1 MKNKEN
7 YVYKREIKMKT
18 IGLIGGMSWESSAL
32 YYQRINQ
39 LVHEALGGLN
49 SAKII
54 FYSVNFKE
62 IEKLQRNEEWEC
74 AGNELAVIAK
84 KLEDAGC
91 DAVALCTNTM
101 HKVAPQI
108 LSAINIPFLHI
119 IDAVA
124 AEIQQLKL
132 KKVVLLGTKF
142 TMGQAFYITQL
153 INFGI
158 DVVVPHLDDQLIINR
173 IIYDELCQGI
183 INPQS
188 KEIYKKIIQKQI
200 VSGAEGV
207 ILGCT
212 ELGLIVDQADFN
224 IAILDTTEI
233 HVRKIV
239 DFILQ

>member
-1 MKNKEN
+1 MKNKGN

-62 IEKLQRNEEWEC
+62 IEQLQRNEEWER

-183 INPQS
+183 INSQS
-188 KEIYKKIIQKQI
+188 KEIYKTIIQKQI

-224 IAILDTTEI
+224 IAVLDTTEI